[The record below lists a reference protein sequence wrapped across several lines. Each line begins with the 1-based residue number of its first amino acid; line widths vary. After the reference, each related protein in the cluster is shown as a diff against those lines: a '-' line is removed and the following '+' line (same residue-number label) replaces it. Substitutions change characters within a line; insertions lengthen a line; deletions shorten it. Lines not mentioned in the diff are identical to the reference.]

1 MRNDNSVRGDG
12 LVVQRRRFTLGLLAG
27 ATAATATACSFG
39 GERSDSRLREPQTD
53 DDDANGDAH
62 IVRVGGSKLRV
73 IIEGTQPSLP
83 TKAYLGWVR
92 KSAQMIA
99 DYYGGTLPVPGL
111 EITLKTSGR
120 GSIGYGH
127 HKSGRWITIHCGRR
141 TKQSSI
147 DNDWVMVHEMLHATF
162 PDLTDRHRWMQEGLS
177 TYLEK
182 IVRVRAGDIDEND
195 VWRKLSKSMD
205 HGRPRSGDRGLDRT
219 HTWGR
224 TYWGGALF
232 WMMVD
237 LELRQAT
244 DNDKSLRDVLLYIA
258 SIGGNARQM
267 WSTDRV
273 VEAADEG
280 TGTDVVSRL
289 YASMAR
295 APGDVDLD
303 QLWLDLGIVLNPDR
317 SVTLHDDAPLAAIR
331 QGVCET

>member
-1 MRNDNSVRGDG
+1 MRNDNPLRGDG
-12 LVVQRRRFTLGLLAG
+12 PYVQRRRFTLGLLG
-27 ATAATATACSFG
+27 ATAASACSFG
-39 GERSDSRLREPQTD
+39 GERSDSRVPEPRVE
-53 DDDANGDAH
+53 DDDASDAH
-62 IVRVGGSKLRV
+62 VVRVGGAKLRV
-73 IIEGTQPSLP
+73 VIEGTKPSLS

-141 TKQSSI
+141 TKQSSL
-147 DNDWVMVHEMLHATF
+147 DKDWVMVHEMLHATF

-182 IVRVRAGDIDEND
+182 IVRVRAGDLEEND
-195 VWRKLSKSMD
+195 VWRKLSRSM
-205 HGRPRSGDRGLDRT
+205 HYGRPKAGDRGLDKT

-237 LELRQAT
+237 LELRKT
-244 DNDKSLRDVLLYIA
+244 TGNGKSLRDALLYIA

-273 VEAADEG
+273 VESSDKG

-289 YASMAR
+289 YASMAE
-295 APGDVDLD
+295 APGDVDLE
-303 QLWLDLGIVLNPDR
+303 QLWLDLGVVRNPDR

-331 QGVCET
+331 QGVCGLA